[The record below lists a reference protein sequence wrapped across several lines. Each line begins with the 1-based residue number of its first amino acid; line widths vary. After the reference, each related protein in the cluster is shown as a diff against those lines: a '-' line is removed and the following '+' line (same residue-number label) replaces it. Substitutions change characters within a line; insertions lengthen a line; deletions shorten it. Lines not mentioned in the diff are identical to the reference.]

1 MHTWSLEYDPDA
13 NGGQGGIIATID
25 DQKAVCHLDPGHKED
40 GAIFNRFGLL
50 SIPKS
55 YDQGGEIWLDD
66 IDVNGER
73 EDFATDPKWD
83 AVGNR
88 RTYMTYSVRP
98 RFDFGISDT
107 NFAGGKGRGELGG
120 VIFRGDNRDPDKVA
134 YYGDRLEALTPAKSI
149 RAAGKV
155 AMRRGVSDSTSLIGF
170 FHSKKSVAVSD
181 SQSSGWPINF
191 LGVAL
196 EGPSREGFLVYPAY
210 RFPDGADGYAHGSE
224 LLHIMPNGKS
234 HDWSLDYD
242 PDANAGNGRMTVGF
256 DGRKV
261 YLDLGARHRTAPAE
275 FDRFGIVTTWIDGNS
290 QHVYFDDLTYTWRQD

>member
-1 MHTWSLEYDPDA
+1 MGAATCFYAYVEYATSRCGGADSPGGFALIEDPERPGRKQFAGFASKGTVHTWSLEYDPDA

-98 RFDFGISDT
+98 RFDFGFSDT
-107 NFAGGKGRGELGG
+107 NFAAARGAASLAALFFG
-120 VIFRGDNRDPDKVA
+120 VTIAIRIKSRTTAIDLSADARQIDSRRGQGCDAARHQRQHVA
-134 YYGDRLEALTPAKSI
+134 DRLLSFEEK
-149 RAAGKV
+149 
-155 AMRRGVSDSTSLIGF
+155 RRC
-170 FHSKKSVAVSD
+170 
-181 SQSSGWPINF
+181 
-191 LGVAL
+191 LGQPVV
-196 EGPSREGFLVYPAY
+196 RM
-210 RFPDGADGYAHGSE
+210 AD
-224 LLHIMPNGKS
+224 
-234 HDWSLDYD
+234 
-242 PDANAGNGRMTVGF
+242 
-256 DGRKV
+256 
-261 YLDLGARHRTAPAE
+261 
-275 FDRFGIVTTWIDGNS
+275 
-290 QHVYFDDLTYTWRQD
+290 

>member
-1 MHTWSLEYDPDA
+1 MGAATFFMRTLSMQPAGRAGADSPGGFALIEDPERPGRNQFAGFASKGAVHTWSLEYDPDA
-13 NGGQGGIIATID
+13 NGGQGSIIATID
-25 DQKAVCHLDPGHKED
+25 DQKAVCHLDAGHKED
-40 GAIFNRFGLL
+40 GASFNRFGLL

-88 RTYMTYSVRP
+88 QTYTTYSVRP
-98 RFDFGISDT
+98 RFDFGFSDT

-134 YYGDRLEALTPAKSI
+134 YYGDRLETLTPAKSI

-155 AMRRGVSDSTSLIGF
+155 AMRRGISDSTSLIGF

-210 RFPDGADGYAHGSE
+210 RFPDADGYATDRSCCTSCRTENLTTGHSTTT
-224 LLHIMPNGKS
+224 
-234 HDWSLDYD
+234 
-242 PDANAGNGRMTVGF
+242 RMQTRGM
-256 DGRKV
+256 
-261 YLDLGARHRTAPAE
+261 AA
-275 FDRFGIVTTWIDGNS
+275 
-290 QHVYFDDLTYTWRQD
+290 